1 MDSNNSGDK
10 QNESNQQMESQQSYA
25 LVLDEVWGLKTKVT
39 VLVL

>member
-25 LVLDEVWGLKTKVT
+25 LVLDEV
-39 VLVL
+39 